1 MDRIPSEEDIAK
13 THKLIQPYIHRTP
26 VLANQSINTI
36 TSSNLYFKCENFQ
49 KVGAFKMRGA
59 SSAVALMED
68 DMKYR
73 GIATHSSGNHAQAV
87 ALTAKLH
94 GIDAHIVMPEN
105 APSIKRNAVAEYG
118 ATIYTS
124 GNLIQDR
131 ETKMREVLEK
141 THATFIHPYN
151 DYRIISG
158 QATAAKELLADCSD
172 LDIIMAP
179 VGGGGLLS
187 GTALS
192 AKYHNPSLKVYGAEP
207 LLVDD
212 AYRSLKSGKIEMNHR
227 IDTIADGLRTMLGE
241 KTFEV
246 IQKYADDI
254 LTVEEETII
263 WAMRLIWERMK
274 IIVEPSGAVP
284 LAAVL
289 EHPELFS
296 GKRVGLI
303 ISGGNVDLQELP
315 F

>member
-105 APSIKRNAVAEYG
+105 APSIKRNAVSEYG

-131 ETKMREVLEK
+131 ETKMREVIDK

-172 LDIIMAP
+172 LDVIMAP

-207 LLVDD
+207 VLVDD
-212 AYRSLKSGKIEMNHR
+212 AYRSLKSGKIETNHR

-241 KTFEV
+241 KTFEI

>member
-192 AKYHNPSLKVYGAEP
+192 SKYHNPSLKVYGAEP